1 MMTNKMK
8 NIKKQ
13 NPYYNVEVI
22 DSVSAIVHTK
32 RIGSFIVEME
42 KDEQGKWMKHISWL
56 PQTLDMKLH
65 VLSDTHSQTLED
77 SVQDVIDLLD
87 KGWIYYEV
95 YGILEHAVHN
105 WNEVPEILV
114 ANYEALKAAIPQAS

>member
-13 NPYYNVEVI
+13 NPYYNIEVI

-32 RIGSFIVEME
+32 RIGSLIVEME
-42 KDEQGKWMKHISWL
+42 KDEQGEWMKHISWL

-65 VLSDTHSQTLED
+65 VLSDTRSQTLED

-87 KGWIYYEV
+87 KGWIYYKV
-95 YGILEHAVHN
+95 YEILEHAVHN
-105 WNEVPEILV
+105 WSEVPEILV
-114 ANYEALKAAIPQAS
+114 ANYEALKAVILQVS

>member
-1 MMTNKMK
+1 MMTSKMK

-32 RIGSFIVEME
+32 RIGSLIVEME
-42 KDEQGKWMKHISWL
+42 KDEQGEWMKHISWL

-95 YGILEHAVHN
+95 YGILKHAVHN

-114 ANYEALKAAIPQAS
+114 ANYEALKAVIPQAS